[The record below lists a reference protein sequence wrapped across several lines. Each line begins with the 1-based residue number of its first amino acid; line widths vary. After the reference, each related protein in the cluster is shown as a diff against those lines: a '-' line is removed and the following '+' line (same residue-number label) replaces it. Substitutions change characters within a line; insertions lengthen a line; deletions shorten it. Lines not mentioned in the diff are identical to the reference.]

1 MKLKEYA
8 KVIAVLAEK
17 YPNAKVIFSID
28 DEGNAYNE
36 VFYHPTPGHF
46 DNVMEFEPVGDVKKV
61 KVNAICIN

>member
-36 VFYHPTPGHF
+36 VFYHHIPKIYILLF
-46 DNVMEFEPVGDVKKV
+46 YLIV
-61 KVNAICIN
+61 